1 MGVAKKHFRFQVGDQ
16 VAFLYG
22 PRMVRGEII
31 ENRGPF
37 GVYGDQVY
45 LVRTAL
51 DSEGMVAIEVQ
62 EQDLE
67 EATAADEHEGAPGP
81 RRAYRVTYI
90 RQQNSNTWKA
100 RITRGRIYK
109 GVRARGAVAYT
120 SGRWEGET
128 REDEK
133 HAIVSVYLEPHE
145 DESEQKRQAEA
156 RKLSDRM
163 FTIRHPEAVIIHEE
177 QEGKRGHRNYL
188 SNLLTCSLF
197 FLRCPGL
204 AAAGRE

>member
-22 PRMVRGEII
+22 PRMVRGELI

-45 LVRTAL
+45 LVRTTL
-51 DSEGMVAIEVQ
+51 DSQGTVAIEVQ

-67 EATAADEHEGAPGP
+67 EAAAADEHEGAPGS

-90 RQQNSNTWKA
+90 RQQKSNTWKA
-100 RITRGRIYK
+100 KVTRGRIHK
-109 GVRARGAVAYT
+109 GLRVRGAVAYRP
-120 SGRWEGET
+120 GQWEGET

-133 HAIVSVYLEPHE
+133 RAIVSVFLEPHE
-145 DESEQKRQAEA
+145 DESEQERLAEVRRLA
-156 RKLSDRM
+156 DQM
-163 FTIRHPEAVIIHEE
+163 FTRRHPGAVILHEE
-177 QEGKRGHRNYL
+177 Q
-188 SNLLTCSLF
+188 
-197 FLRCPGL
+197 
-204 AAAGRE
+204 AGTGDEE

>member
-22 PRMVRGEII
+22 PRKVRGEII

-45 LVRTAL
+45 LVRTML
-51 DSEGMVAIEVQ
+51 DSEGVVAIEVQ

-67 EATAADEHEGAPGP
+67 EATAADELEGAPGS

-90 RQQNSNTWKA
+90 RQQKSNTWNAKV
-100 RITRGRIYK
+100 TKGRIYK

-120 SGRWEGET
+120 SARWDGQT

-133 HAIVSVYLEPHE
+133 HAIVSVFLEPHD
-145 DESEQKRQAEA
+145 DESEPEQLAEA
-156 RKLSDRM
+156 IRLSDQM
-163 FTIRHPEAVIIHEE
+163 FIKRHPEAVIVHDE
-177 QEGKRGHRNYL
+177 Q
-188 SNLLTCSLF
+188 
-197 FLRCPGL
+197 
-204 AAAGRE
+204 AGMGDDD

>member
-1 MGVAKKHFRFQVGDQ
+1 MGVAKKHIRFQVGDQ

-45 LVRTAL
+45 LVRTTL

-67 EATAADEHEGAPGP
+67 MAAAADNLEGSPGS
-81 RRAYRVTYI
+81 RRAYRVTYV
-90 RQQNSNTWKA
+90 RQHKSNTWKA
-100 RITRGRIYK
+100 KVTRGRVYK
-109 GVRARGAVAYT
+109 GLRARGAVSYT

-133 HAIVSVYLEPHE
+133 DRKSV
-145 DESEQKRQAEA
+145 
-156 RKLSDRM
+156 
-163 FTIRHPEAVIIHEE
+163 V
-177 QEGKRGHRNYL
+177 
-188 SNLLTCSLF
+188 
-197 FLRCPGL
+197 
-204 AAAGRE
+204 